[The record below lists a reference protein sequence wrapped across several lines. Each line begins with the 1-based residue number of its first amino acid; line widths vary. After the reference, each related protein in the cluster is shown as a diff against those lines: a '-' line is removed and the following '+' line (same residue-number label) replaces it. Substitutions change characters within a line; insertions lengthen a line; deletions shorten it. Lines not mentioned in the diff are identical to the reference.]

1 MLKNKFLLS
10 LLGSAMIVST
20 IPGSVTAEEKGIYPS
35 NVVQQTD
42 SLQNYSTTFT
52 SKGVNYQMNVQENLD
67 ELIITFKSEK
77 GVEVFTSQKNEQKI
91 QVTSDYLSK
100 NAIKNVEE
108 SVNDLSNQLK
118 EQNVATQEVASPIL
132 ERSTFANI
140 QPMAQKGSWAW
151 SNYQNFTINANNK
164 VTVTAIAS
172 AIAASIPYVGAV
184 AAPMATIMIQYNMK
198 TGYFKRKIASKL
210 DTDPNY
216 YWQKIRLELYK
227 DSARKKLIKT
237 KYTKATKSLIM
248 N

>member
-1 MLKNKFLLS
+1 
-10 LLGSAMIVST
+10 MIVST
-20 IPGSVTAEEKGIYPS
+20 LPGSVTAEEKGTNPS
-35 NVVQQTD
+35 NIVQKTD

-52 SKGVNYQMNVQENLD
+52 SEGIDYQMDVQEDSNGLV
-67 ELIITFKSEK
+67 ITYKSDK
-77 GVEVFTSQKNEQKI
+77 GVEVFTRQKNNQKI

-100 NAIKNVEE
+100 YSIEEVEE

-118 EQNVATQEVASPIL
+118 EQNVADQELTIPPL
-132 ERSTFANI
+132 EKSTFANI

-151 SNYQNFTINANNK
+151 SKYQNFTINSNNK